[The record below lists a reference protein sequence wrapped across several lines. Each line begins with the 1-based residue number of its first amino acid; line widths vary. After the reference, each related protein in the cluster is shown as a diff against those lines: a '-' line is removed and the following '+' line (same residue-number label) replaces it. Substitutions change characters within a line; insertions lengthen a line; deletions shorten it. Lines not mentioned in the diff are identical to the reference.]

1 MKPYPT
7 PQFIVTVVDL
17 EESLYGDFRQIS
29 FKEICKI
36 PLIKLIRSLTGFNLK
51 EAKDFVE
58 GNLSARCD
66 SQAEREMFIKT
77 FQAAVRFWMDQKH
90 YDRNSGDSL

>member
-1 MKPYPT
+1 MQPYPT

-17 EESLYGDFRQIS
+17 KESLSGEFWEIS

-36 PLIKLIRSLTGFNLK
+36 PLIKLIRSLTGFNLR

-58 GNLSARCD
+58 GGLSVECD
-66 SQAEREMFIKT
+66 SQAEREMFIGN
-77 FQAAVRFWMDQKH
+77 FQTAVRFWMDQKH
-90 YDRNSGDSL
+90 YESYSQ

>member
-1 MKPYPT
+1 MQPYPT
-7 PQFIVTVVDL
+7 PQFLVTI
-17 EESLYGDFRQIS
+17 EELKKSLYGDYNQIMP
-29 FKEICKI
+29 EDLHKI
-36 PLIKLIRSLTGFNLK
+36 PLIKLVRALTGFGLR

-58 GNLSARCD
+58 GGLSVECD

>member
-1 MKPYPT
+1 M
-7 PQFIVTVVDL
+7 TVVDL

-36 PLIKLIRSLTGFNLK
+36 PLIKLVRALTGFGLR

-58 GNLSARCD
+58 GGLSVECD
-66 SQAEREMFIKT
+66 SQAEREMFIRN
-77 FQAAVRFWMDQKH
+77 FQTAVRFWMDQKH
-90 YDRNSGDSL
+90 YESYSQ